1 MSILYP
7 STRYAEA
14 EARRRTVLVAVVN
27 NMEDLHRAASEGW
40 YRIPQRSAPR
50 RVGADY
56 LAFYQTGAFKAET
69 EAQTVTYY
77 APTRRYRLL
86 TRRELLPAEA
96 DHPRADDYYFR
107 IELGPFQ
114 RLENS
119 IPAGAFRRV
128 TFIHTTLDR
137 LFSATAVTDL
147 FYKDDPFETLWH
159 ALREHRL
166 RPLKNRVLGDQPV
179 DITLRARGGYLGI
192 NCSDERSTQEMRHL
206 MLADR
211 WEMLCFSGAEIEQDL
226 PNCLRQIGAKLIG
239 LGGSVLNE
247 PMPAA

>member
-1 MSILYP
+1 M
-7 STRYAEA
+7 STRYPDA
-14 EARRRTVLVAVVN
+14 EARRRTVLVAIVN
-27 NMEDLHRAASEGW
+27 NMEDLRRAASDGW

-56 LAFYQTGAFKAET
+56 LAFYQTSAFKAEA

-96 DHPRADDYYFR
+96 DHPRAGDYYFR
-107 IELGPFQ
+107 IELGPLQ
-114 RLENS
+114 RLDVS

-137 LFSATAVTDL
+137 LFTATTVTDL
-147 FYKDDPFETLWH
+147 FYKEDPFETLWQ

-166 RPLKNRVLGDQPV
+166 RPLKNRLLGEQPV
-179 DITLRARGGYLGI
+179 DITLRARGGYLAI
-192 NCSDERSTQEMRHL
+192 NCSDERSAQELRQP

-211 WEMLCFSGAEIEQDL
+211 WEVLCFSTAQIQQDL
-226 PNCLRQIGAKLIG
+226 VGCLRQVGAKLIE

-247 PMPAA
+247 AL

>member
-1 MSILYP
+1 MSTHYP
-7 STRYAEA
+7 AA

-27 NMEDLHRAASEGW
+27 NIEDLRRAASEGW

-56 LAFYQTGAFKAET
+56 LAFYQTGAFRNED
-69 EAQTVTYY
+69 EAQTVTYF

-96 DHPRADDYYFR
+96 EHPRADDYYFR
-107 IELGPFQ
+107 IDLGPLQ
-114 RLENS
+114 RLDQS
-119 IPAGAFRRV
+119 VPAGAFRRV

-137 LFSATAVTDL
+137 LFTAATVNEL
-147 FYKDDPFETLWH
+147 FYKEDPFELLWN

-166 RPLKNRVLGDQPV
+166 RPLKNRLLGEQPV
-179 DITLRARGGYLGI
+179 DITLRARGGYLAI
-192 NCSDERSTQEMRHL
+192 HCTDDRSTQELRPA

-211 WEMLCFSGAEIEQDL
+211 WDLLYLSATQIQQDL
-226 PNCLRQIGAKLIG
+226 PGCLRQVGAKLIG

-247 PMPAA
+247 VT

>member
-1 MSILYP
+1 
-7 STRYAEA
+7 
-14 EARRRTVLVAVVN
+14 
-27 NMEDLHRAASEGW
+27 
-40 YRIPQRSAPR
+40 
-50 RVGADY
+50 
-56 LAFYQTGAFKAET
+56 
-69 EAQTVTYY
+69 
-77 APTRRYRLL
+77 
-86 TRRELLPAEA
+86 
-96 DHPRADDYYFR
+96 
-107 IELGPFQ
+107 
-114 RLENS
+114 
-119 IPAGAFRRV
+119 V

-192 NCSDERSTQEMRHL
+192 NCSDERGTQEMRHL